1 MWRFT
6 CIVGTTMLLAACGG
20 GGDNSTPTPSGPTP
34 SGPTPPS
41 ALSYQSP
48 ETAVVG
54 QAISLSA
61 SVSGS
66 VTSYAVSPALP
77 AGLSIN
83 TTTGTISGTPSSVS
97 AKSTYTVTASN
108 SGGST
113 TFAWVLTINPAAPT
127 ALSYSTPP
135 PLLVGKAISSLTPT
149 VSGTVTSYSVNPAL
163 PAGLTI
169 DASTGVITG
178 SPSAVTAAATY
189 TVTASNV
196 TGQTNSGLSLTV
208 DPGPTVHLTVAAID
222 PNGYSRA
229 YQWKTTDGVLLNVSG
244 AQADW
249 MLPAGPGLHFAY
261 VLVSNGKGGY
271 TQRRIAVNTDTI
283 GNPIVPTAP
292 QTLQAPAPP
301 VPPPSNAHAFRAFVE
316 VGIPNTPLEN
326 HRVAGVQVRW
336 KDPAGALFPPKGP
349 VTSTADGAYVMPDV
363 PVSPVSPVSFYEVDC
378 SVDSGVTFSDCTE
391 IPGRNPADVLDSG
404 APILLSTA
412 LSAGTVYR
420 KPDHYTATSTA
431 NGSLLRSDLQP
442 CGVVDEF
449 FGIHSLPSATVTD
462 LNTGQILL
470 PSAPFNEFGSTAFAA
485 QGSNLSV
492 KFTCEAATPVT
503 INGINIPANAGSMYL
518 GAFVLANVAAPAVS
532 GMTATYNGDS
542 SVGTFTPP
550 PSGQPSD
557 KIARPDAFL
566 TYKGLDTRRGAC
578 QYYKAVGATKDC
590 DASGNLVNPV
600 SFEDWKRAVR
610 IGAYAVPGT
619 PEYTATYIN
628 QYDLNLARD
637 HHSIS
642 YGPNQTAAYVC
653 NHLGPTVLNP
663 SQSQDAPNNPSI
675 DTVVANTVKGLN
687 LIACVAMD
695 TAPSA
700 VMGGQ
705 PFVRFLIFGPG
716 GQLLPSVNLDGRTE
730 KFVPGTCVAC
740 HGGDYYAG
748 TYPEDGFGR
757 ADIGAHFIPYDTG
770 NFAFS
775 SKPGLTEADQSDQIY
790 HLNQNVLNANP
801 TPQEL
806 TLINAWYP
814 NGTHTLDKTYVP
826 AAWAAY
832 DTPTST
838 PGSNVYRNVYAHSCR
853 GCHITLVPAFNFEA
867 VSGSET
873 TVPGHNAPLYLGG
886 EADNDFG
893 IAVCGGGQDYR
904 NYLMPNSLVT
914 FNRFWGSQGS
924 TSTPDQPAAL
934 DALYGVGFL
943 NGTPSFPQPC
953 SLTVP

>member
-1 MWRFT
+1 MWRFMHV
-6 CIVGTTMLLAACGG
+6 VGTTMLLAACGG
-20 GGDNSTPTPSGPTP
+20 GGDNSTPPP
-34 SGPTPPS
+34 SGPTPP
-41 ALSYQSP
+41 
-48 ETAVVG
+48 
-54 QAISLSA
+54 
-61 SVSGS
+61 
-66 VTSYAVSPALP
+66 
-77 AGLSIN
+77 
-83 TTTGTISGTPSSVS
+83 
-97 AKSTYTVTASN
+97 
-108 SGGST
+108 
-113 TFAWVLTINPAAPT
+113 AAPT
-127 ALSYSTPP
+127 ALAYSTPP
-135 PLLVGKAISSLTPT
+135 PLLVGKPISSLTPT
-149 VSGTVTSYSVNPAL
+149 VTGSVSTYTVSPVL
-163 PAGLTI
+163 PAGLTL
-169 DASTGVITG
+169 DGSAGVISGT
-178 SPSAVTAAATY
+178 PSALAASATY

-196 TGQTNSGLSLTV
+196 TGSTTFGLSLRV
-208 DPGPTVHLTVAAID
+208 DPGPTVHLTATATD
-222 PNGYSRA
+222 PNGYALA
-229 YQWKTTDGVLLNVSG
+229 YQWKTTDGVLLNING

-249 MLPAGPGLHFAY
+249 LLPSGPGLHFAY

-283 GNPIVPTAP
+283 GNPIIPASP
-292 QTLQAPAPP
+292 QTLLAPP
-301 VPPPSNAHAFRAFVE
+301 GPTPPSAAHAFRAFVE

-326 HRVAGVQVRW
+326 HRVPGVLVRL
-336 KDPAGALFPPKGP
+336 KDTVSGTLFPPTGP
-349 VTSTADGAYVMPDV
+349 VTATADGEYVIPDV
-363 PVSPVSPVSFYEVDC
+363 PVSTYEVDC
-378 SVDSGVTFSDCTE
+378 SVDSGVTFSNCTE
-391 IPGRNPADVLDSG
+391 VTRNTADVLDSG

-412 LSAGTVYR
+412 LSAGSVFR
-420 KPDHYTATSTA
+420 KPDHYTATTTA
-431 NGSLLRSDLQP
+431 NGSLMRSDHQP
-442 CGVVDEF
+442 CGLVDEF
-449 FGIHSLPSATVTD
+449 FGIYSLPSTTVTD
-462 LNTGQILL
+462 SGGTLL
-470 PSAPFNEFGSTAFAA
+470 LGPVTFNKFGTTAFAA
-485 QGSNLSV
+485 QGSNLTV

-503 INGINIPANAGSMYL
+503 INGINLAANAGSVYL
-518 GAFVLANVAAPAVS
+518 GAFVLGNVAAPTVP
-532 GMTATYNGDS
+532 GMTATYNGDG
-542 SVGTFTPP
+542 SVGTFMPP
-550 PSGQPSD
+550 PSGLPSD
-557 KIARPDAFL
+557 MIARPDAFL

-600 SFEDWKRAVR
+600 SFEDWKRAVK

-619 PEYTATYIN
+619 LEYTATYIN

-675 DTVVANTVKGLN
+675 DTVIANTVKGLN

-748 TYPEDGFGR
+748 TYPEDGSGR

-790 HLNQNVLNANP
+790 HLNQNVVYANP
-801 TPQEL
+801 TPLEV
-806 TLINAWYP
+806 TLINAWYAS
-814 NGTHTLDKTYVP
+814 GTHTLDKTYVP

-838 PGSNVYRNVYAHSCR
+838 PGSNAYRNVYAHSCR
-853 GCHITLVPAFNFEA
+853 GCHITLVPAFNFEV

-904 NYLMPNSLVT
+904 SYLMPNSLVT